1 MNRRMLFAA
10 ATALLLLASVVPSE
24 ADTSDLQASID
35 SVHEPI
41 FDGLGNLHHPVSTKT
56 NPALAQMLVTRLKT
70 GSGGIPRYF
79 QVVLSVKA
87 MDDVPVKI
95 NYMFH
100 RELPDRVG
108 HAGAK

>member
-1 MNRRMLFAA
+1 MLSGNQI
-10 ATALLLLASVVPSE
+10 ASVMGGV
-24 ADTSDLQASID
+24 QA
-35 SVHEPI
+35 
-41 FDGLGNLHHPVSTKT
+41 FT